1 MDLAILLFVKLPQPG
16 QVKTRLA
23 AAVGA
28 GEAANIYEQLVAR
41 VLQRLPKSGR
51 LIIMFDPPDRAR
63 EISAWIAKLCADHHP
78 EFLAQAIGDLG
89 TRLEHAFAHA
99 FASGCQQ
106 VVVVGSDCVEL
117 SAETFAETRCA
128 LETHDCA
135 IGPTFDGGYYLLALK
150 EPCPA
155 LFAEIPWS
163 TEFVFAQTIARAR
176 AAGLSVYELPRL
188 HDVDTLEDWHR
199 ARGSCLG

>member
-1 MDLAILLFVKLPQPG
+1 MDLAILLFIKLPQPG

-28 GEAANIYEQLVAR
+28 GEAANIYEQLVAT

-51 LIIMFDPPDRAR
+51 LIILFDPPDRAR
-63 EISAWIAKLCADHHP
+63 EISAWIGKLCADHHP
-78 EFLAQAIGDLG
+78 EFLAQAAGELG
-89 TRLEHAFAHA
+89 ARLEHAFAHG
-99 FASGCQQ
+99 FATGCEQ
-106 VVVVGSDCVEL
+106 VAVVGSDCVEL
-117 SAETFAETRCA
+117 GAETFAETRRA

-135 IGPTFDGGYYLLALK
+135 IGPTFDGGYYLLALTK
-150 EPCPA
+150 PCPA
-155 LFAEIPWS
+155 LFTEIAWS

-188 HDVDTLEDWHR
+188 HDVDTIEDWHR